1 MPSWAVPTPAVPLS
15 TRICRGAYCLPA
27 GHGRHTLSGPG
38 SATREVSAIAAY
50 VGRRLAA
57 LVVVAII
64 ASMLVF
70 LIIHLIPGN
79 PVVMMLGSNA
89 ASQSDINRL
98 TAELGL
104 NLPLATQYWR
114 WVVDLVH
121 GNLGFS
127 YGSNLP
133 VKTLL
138 VDNYPYTLQLTVAA
152 LVVTIVFGVPLGIL
166 AALRANTVFD
176 TATMV
181 LAVTGL
187 SMPSFYLGLLLISLF
202 SVSFHFLP
210 VFGGTGITSLILPAI
225 TLGVGGGGV
234 VARFVRSNMLETLH
248 MQHVTVAKSK
258 GVPGS
263 ALVLRHVL
271 RNGLLSTVTIL
282 GLQVG
287 NLLSGTIIVE
297 TVFSRPGLGRLLI
310 NSILDKDYPTV
321 QILILVLTLAYT
333 FTNLVVDLTYPLL
346 DPRIVY
352 S

>member
-1 MPSWAVPTPAVPLS
+1 M
-15 TRICRGAYCLPA
+15 
-27 GHGRHTLSGPG
+27 
-38 SATREVSAIAAY
+38 SAIAAY
-50 VGRRLAA
+50 IGRRLGA
-57 LVVVAII
+57 LVVVAIV
-64 ASMLVF
+64 ASVLVF

-79 PVVMMLGSNA
+79 PVVLMLGSNA
-89 ASQSDINRL
+89 GSQAQLNRL
-98 TAELGL
+98 TDELGL
-104 NLPLATQYWR
+104 NLPLTTQYWR

-138 VDNYPYTLQLTVAA
+138 LENYPFTLQLTVAA
-152 LVVTIVFGVPLGIL
+152 LIVTIVFGVPLGIL
-166 AALRANTVFD
+166 AALRVNTVFD

-181 LAVTGL
+181 LAVVGL

-202 SVSFHFLP
+202 SVSLHFLP
-210 VFGGTGITSLILPAI
+210 VFGGTGMASLILPAI
-225 TLGVGGGGV
+225 TLGLGGGGV
-234 VARFVRSNMLETLH
+234 VARFVRSNMLETFH

-258 GVPGS
+258 GVPAGP
-263 ALVLRHVL
+263 LVLRHVL

-310 NSILDKDYPTV
+310 NAILDKDYPTV
-321 QILILVLTLAYT
+321 QVLILVLTLAYT
-333 FTNLVVDLTYPLL
+333 FTNLIVDLTYPLL